1 MLNNSIECFETITS
15 DNSPI
20 NPKGLKEEL
29 FLGDRRFNDLR
40 NSLKTKLLHIADEN
54 GISTSLLEK
63 HREHLDDAKAYVQDV
78 QGQLQQYR
86 GINNQVMDR
95 LPEYLYFKTNIDNLS
110 KVVILSVSTVLA
122 SIKKNRDELE
132 ILGIKTLQN
141 DLDEAN
147 AILQHFCRL
156 STGLKSEEEM
166 TQLVEVIKSLS
177 LEILSDEKTLKEK
190 MYVLRNGGSES
201 RIGFRLSQESLLDK
215 IQTRIAEAV
224 QDTNPRK
231 DPFIYVT
238 DRELRVLER
247 ICTI

>member
-1 MLNNSIECFETITS
+1 
-15 DNSPI
+15 
-20 NPKGLKEEL
+20 
-29 FLGDRRFNDLR
+29 
-40 NSLKTKLLHIADEN
+40 
-54 GISTSLLEK
+54 
-63 HREHLDDAKAYVQDV
+63 
-78 QGQLQQYR
+78 
-86 GINNQVMDR
+86 
-95 LPEYLYFKTNIDNLS
+95 
-110 KVVILSVSTVLA
+110 
-122 SIKKNRDELE
+122 LE